1 MVCKVC
7 GLEKA
12 PSDFYVSNKGNCKEC
27 VKLRSRKNR
36 EDNIERCIAH
46 DKARASDPKR
56 VAKRLEYQKTE
67 AGKES
72 KKKTIKRYIEENPKK
87 RSAHIRVGN
96 AIRDGVLVKKPCS
109 VCQTTINIVAHHY
122 DYDRQLDVMWL
133 CSQHHSDWHTMHG
146 EGLNA

>member
-12 PSDFYVSNKGNCKEC
+12 PSDFYASNLGTCKEC

-36 EDNIERCIAH
+36 QDNIERCIAH

-72 KKKTIKRYIEENPKK
+72 KRKTIKRYIEENPKK
-87 RSAHIRVGN
+87 RAVHIKVSN
-96 AIRDGVLVKKPCS
+96 AIRDGYLIKQECS
-109 VCQTTINIVAHHY
+109 TCGTDKNIVAHHC
-122 DYDRQLDVMWL
+122 DYDRPFDVMWL
-133 CSQHHSDWHTMHG
+133 CAQHHSDWHAING